1 MKNLG
6 EKFKLFS
13 EHFQSISVSSCEA
26 LATFAAYASYPAL
39 DCLSQNFVQ
48 CGQAIMYVHIL
59 SYIIKKVLPV
69 YNFFSHLVVASKSLM
84 AWPHW
89 TKFCERQSRAG

>member
-1 MKNLG
+1 MKNPG

-59 SYIIKKVLPV
+59 SYIIKKVKFLITS
-69 YNFFSHLVVASKSLM
+69 NFKTYAGFTLFLAV
-84 AWPHW
+84 
-89 TKFCERQSRAG
+89 CEDVSGG

>member
-59 SYIIKKVLPV
+59 SYIIKKVKFLITS
-69 YNFFSHLVVASKSLM
+69 NFKTNAGFTLVLAV
-84 AWPHW
+84 
-89 TKFCERQSRAG
+89 CEDVSGG

>member
-39 DCLSQNFVQ
+39 DCLSQNFVH
-48 CGQAIMYVHIL
+48 CGQAIKIFKKFGNFEKFGIYEKIEFLQKNLL
-59 SYIIKKVLPV
+59 STLTKPCMRFTNKV
-69 YNFFSHLVVASKSLM
+69 NERKS
-84 AWPHW
+84 
-89 TKFCERQSRAG
+89 